1 MTLSNTCVRILF
13 ALVALSP
20 FILSGS
26 AGQVSTATSPQTKSV
41 ELQGLR
47 DRVTVRR
54 DDRGIPYIQANNDED
69 LYFAQ
74 GYATAADRLWQMDL
88 LRRTARGELS
98 EIFGSRTLEEDK
110 RHRTFGFA
118 QVAEAEVMQAPPRS
132 RVILEA
138 YARGV
143 NSYVASLDAKSLP
156 PEFQILQ
163 YQPRPWT
170 PADSLIVVKLFFES
184 LSSTWRLDV
193 MREVFADLPRE
204 KLAGLLPE
212 ASPLDVLVFGK
223 DSTKLPILP
232 IGHFDRSGVQEAT
245 GDTEKGRWGDGENG
259 RLGNA
264 ELTSPC
270 LLISQIPCL
279 PFASSPLHPFF
290 PAPILRFAADSR
302 DLLSSLVK
310 EAELMSVSL
319 ARVGLDAENL
329 AASNNWVVSGRK
341 TASGKPLLANDPHLA
356 PSAPAIW
363 HLVHLS
369 APGARV
375 AGVTAPGLPGVVIG
389 HNEIVAWGFT
399 NVGPDVQD
407 LYLESFDPK
416 DPHSYLTPSGW
427 RDAEIRSEQ
436 IKVRK
441 GFTDSATETV
451 TSEVIVTR
459 HGPIVLEQNGKRYAL
474 RWTALDAKLNNAEGV
489 YTLNRAR
496 NWREFTT
503 ALQGYTSPMQNI
515 VYADVEGHIGYYAA
529 GLVPIRKSGDGSL
542 PYDGS
547 KDDGEWL
554 SFIPF
559 DKLPHLFDPPAG
571 VIVTANQRI
580 VGTDYPYFLTHSWA
594 QPYRARRILD
604 LLSKKEK
611 ITAEDFR
618 AILGD
623 TYSIAAVLFA
633 RETARTL
640 KGDPALQSD
649 EKLRATIARFESWDG
664 HLDADSPVA
673 PLLAQMRLAF
683 RSKIL
688 NGALG
693 QERAKIFAWSNFD
706 TTLDQIITKQ
716 PAAWLP
722 KEFKSYAELLLSC
735 YQDARQGLTKS
746 LGEDQTKW
754 LWGEMVKAR
763 FPHPL
768 AVVPLVG
775 LQFAVPPFPQNGTGG
790 LAGATVNVG
799 AAVSMRLIADPQD
812 WDKTQHGISLGESG
826 IPSSPHW
833 SDQLADWR
841 AVTPRIFPFGETAIA
856 RVTKET
862 LVLEPKR

>member
-1 MTLSNTCVRILF
+1 MKLNHTFVGVILSLLASSLF
-13 ALVALSP
+13 A
-20 FILSGS
+20 FSGS
-26 AGQVSTATSPQTKSV
+26 AGQVSTSTSAQTKSV

-54 DDRGIPYIQANNDED
+54 DERGIPYIQANNDED

-110 RHRTFGFA
+110 RHRTLGFA
-118 QVAEAEVMQAPPRS
+118 QVAEAEVMQATPRS
-132 RVILEA
+132 RAILEA

-143 NSYVASLDAKSLP
+143 NSYIASLDAKSLP

-170 PADSLIVVKLFFES
+170 PADSLIVIKLFFES

-193 MREVFADLPRE
+193 MRAAFADLPRE
-204 KLAGLLPE
+204 KREGLLPE
-212 ASPLDVLVFGK
+212 ASPLDVLVVGK
-223 DSTKLPILP
+223 DITKLPILA
-232 IGHFDRSGVQEAT
+232 IGHFDTGGVREAG
-245 GDTEKGRWGDGENG
+245 GDTEKGRCGEGENG

-264 ELTSPC
+264 EFSSPR
-270 LLISQIPCL
+270 LSISPSLRSRYRPFSPSPLL
-279 PFASSPLHPFF
+279 PFGPV
-290 PAPILRFAADSR
+290 SR
-302 DLLSSLVK
+302 DLLSLLVK
-310 EAELMSVSL
+310 ETELMSVSL
-319 ARVGLDAENL
+319 ARVGLDAEGL
-329 AASNNWVVSGRK
+329 AASNNWVVSGQK

-356 PSAPAIW
+356 PSAPGIW

-369 APGARV
+369 APGVRV

-389 HNEIVAWGFT
+389 HNDHIAWGFT

-407 LYLESFDPK
+407 LYIENFDPK
-416 DPHSYLTPSGW
+416 NPQRYLTPSGW
-427 RDAEIRSEQ
+427 RDAEVRNEQ

-441 GFTDSATETV
+441 GFTDSTTETV
-451 TSEVIVTR
+451 TSDVTVTR
-459 HGPIVLEQNGKRYAL
+459 HGPIILEQDGKRYAL
-474 RWTALDAKLNNAEGV
+474 RWTALDAKLNNTEGV
-489 YTLNRAR
+489 YTLDRAR

-503 ALQGYTSPMQNI
+503 ALQGYTPPMQNI

-529 GLVPIRKSGDGSL
+529 GLVPIRKSGDGSV

-547 KDDGEWL
+547 KDEGEWS

-559 DKLPHLFDPPAG
+559 DKLPHLFDPPSG

-580 VGTDYPYFLTHSWA
+580 AGTDYPYFLTHSWA
-594 QPYRARRILD
+594 QPYRAHRILE
-604 LLSKKEK
+604 LLSKKQK
-611 ITAEDFR
+611 VTAEDFR
-618 AILGD
+618 AISGD
-623 TYSIAAVLFA
+623 TYSIAAALFA

-649 EKLRATIARFESWDG
+649 EKLKATIAQFEGWDG
-664 HLDADSPVA
+664 HLNADSRVA

-693 QERAKIFAWSNFD
+693 QERAKVFAWSNFD

-735 YQDARQGLTKS
+735 YQDARQVLAKS
-746 LGEDQTKW
+746 LGEDETKW
-754 LWGEMVKAR
+754 VWGEMVKAR

-768 AVVPLVG
+768 AVAPLVG
-775 LQFAVPPFPQNGTGG
+775 LQFAIAPFPQNGTGG

-833 SDQLADWR
+833 SDQLEDWR
-841 AVTPRIFPFGETAIA
+841 SVTPRVFPFGEAAIA
-856 RVTKET
+856 GATKET
-862 LVLEPKR
+862 LVLEPKH